1 MPNFIRAVQA
11 LVFVHTIVAMNVLS
25 QSDVPALTIQ
35 EIDSPA
41 GAASGE
47 PNLYVTSDGRAYL
60 SWIESA
66 GERLGALRFAVRSES
81 KWSEPR
87 TIAKGDN
94 LLVNWADFPSLITLP
109 NETLVAHW
117 LVKGGPGSHAY
128 DINISRSTD
137 SGKTWSKPVLPHR
150 DGTKTEHGFVSMLP
164 WTNGRTSAIWLDGR
178 NFKTNANE
186 GHGPSTNE
194 RTLRY
199 ATIDGKGQ
207 LSEEVLLDPRVC
219 DCCQT
224 SAALTSDGPIV
235 VYRDRSEKEIRDVSV
250 IRFSKGRW
258 TEPRT
263 VNADGW
269 EIHGCPVNG
278 PSVTADGKRV
288 AVAWFTAAKE
298 TPRVKVVFSS
308 DAGAT
313 FASPILVDEGSPIG
327 RVDVL
332 LLTDGS
338 ALVSWLERTTK
349 GGEVKVRRVRPNG
362 SRDEAIT
369 VAPSSDARASGF
381 PQMARSGDEIIF
393 AWTDPGTPSR
403 VRTAVGRLGAGR

>member
-11 LVFVHTIVAMNVLS
+11 LVFVHTIFAMNVFS
-25 QSDVPALTIQ
+25 QSAVPALTIQ

-41 GAASGE
+41 GAASGDLY
-47 PNLYVTSDGRAYL
+47 LYVTADGRTYL
-60 SWIESA
+60 SWIQSG
-66 GERLGALRFAVRSES
+66 GEKLRALRFAVRRDR

-87 TIAKGDN
+87 TIVEGNN

-117 LVKGGPGSHAY
+117 LVKGSPGSHAY

-137 SGKTWSKPVLPHR
+137 TGKTWSKPVLPHR

-194 RTLRY
+194 MTLRY

-235 VYRDRSEKEIRDVSV
+235 VYRDRSEKEIRDVSLV
-250 IRFSKGRW
+250 RFFKGRW
-258 TEPRT
+258 TQPRT
-263 VNADGW
+263 LN
-269 EIHGCPVNG
+269 
-278 PSVTADGKRV
+278 
-288 AVAWFTAAKE
+288 
-298 TPRVKVVFSS
+298 
-308 DAGAT
+308 
-313 FASPILVDEGSPIG
+313 VD
-327 RVDVL
+327 
-332 LLTDGS
+332 
-338 ALVSWLERTTK
+338 
-349 GGEVKVRRVRPNG
+349 
-362 SRDEAIT
+362 
-369 VAPSSDARASGF
+369 
-381 PQMARSGDEIIF
+381 
-393 AWTDPGTPSR
+393 
-403 VRTAVGRLGAGR
+403 